1 MKIAV
6 LSDAH
11 GVYPA
16 LEAVWQDAQ
25 PFQPDLVLYAGDFTR
40 GPYPTEVIH
49 FLQSIGAHMVLG
61 NDDINLIRFYKKQV
75 PEAWLEAKQFG
86 MARWTIQRLSSEDL
100 HFLQSLPE
108 QISVPLGRNGSIRIV
123 HGSTKGVSDSINPDL
138 RPDHFTRIIDSM
150 DETVLVC
157 GHSHRQW
164 VRRHNGKLA
173 LNPGAVAG
181 TRIGPVAQYAR
192 LMWAGHE
199 WHVTMRSVSYDI
211 EAVKTAFESRGLLN
225 EGGPLARGYLL
236 SLETEFD
243 YMMAFLKHAGALAK
257 SAGYS
262 DTFIPDDT
270 WEDASESFDWKEGQ
284 RTT

>member
-25 PFQPDLVLYAGDFTR
+25 LFQPDLVLYAGDFTR

-49 FLQSIGAHMVLG
+49 FLQSINAHMVLG

-75 PEAWLEAKQFG
+75 PQAWLEAKQFG
-86 MARWTIQRLSSEDL
+86 MARWTIQHLSPDDL
-100 HFLQSLPE
+100 RFLQSLPV
-108 QISVPLGRNGSIRIV
+108 QVSVPLDRDQSIRIV
-123 HGSTKGVSDSINPDL
+123 HGSTLGASDSMNPDL
-138 RPDHFTRIIDSM
+138 RPQHFIRIIASM

-164 VRRHNGKLA
+164 MRRHQGKLA

-181 TRIGPVAQYAR
+181 TRIGPLAQYAR
-192 LMWAGHE
+192 LTWAENE

-211 EAVKTAFESRGLLN
+211 GAVKTAFESRGLLN

-236 SLETEFD
+236 SLETEVD
-243 YMMAFLKHAGALAK
+243 YMMLFLEHAGALAK
-257 SAGYS
+257 AAGYS
-262 DTFIPDDT
+262 DTFIPDDA
-270 WEDASESFDWKEGQ
+270 WEEASESFDWKEG
-284 RTT
+284 